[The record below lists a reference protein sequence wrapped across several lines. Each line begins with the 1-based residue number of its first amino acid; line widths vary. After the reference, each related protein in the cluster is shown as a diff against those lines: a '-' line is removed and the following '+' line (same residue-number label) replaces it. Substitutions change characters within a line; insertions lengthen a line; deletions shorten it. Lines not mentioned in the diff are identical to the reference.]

1 MWINCWD
8 CSKQIKVPDIGRYS
22 YKQICPECKAERA
35 KKWEE
40 MLAKAGMS
48 K

>member
-1 MWINCWD
+1 MKKEGD
-8 CSKQIKVPDIGRYS
+8 RK
-22 YKQICPECKAERA
+22 ICPECKAERA